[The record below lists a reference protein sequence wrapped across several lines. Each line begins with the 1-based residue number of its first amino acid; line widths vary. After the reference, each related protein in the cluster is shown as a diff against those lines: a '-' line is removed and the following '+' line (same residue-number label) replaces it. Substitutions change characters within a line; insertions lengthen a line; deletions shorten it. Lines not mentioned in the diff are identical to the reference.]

1 MLNQV
6 YRLVSPRQFEVETV
20 AEEVDADDLIVR
32 PKFLS
37 ICHADTRYFF
47 GQRSQAALRAKL
59 PMALIHEAVGEVVY
73 DPRNEYKPGTLVA
86 MVPNTP
92 VKKDSIIQEIIYLLQ
107 DSVQAA
113 TTALCKN
120 MFVYDATAQSPCQAT
135 SIHTWPHSL
144 RWSRSAFKH

>member
-47 GQRSQAALRAKL
+47 GQRSQAALRAK
-59 PMALIHEAVGEVVY
+59 
-73 DPRNEYKPGTLVA
+73 R
-86 MVPNTP
+86 
-92 VKKDSIIQEIIYLLQ
+92 
-107 DSVQAA
+107 
-113 TTALCKN
+113 
-120 MFVYDATAQSPCQAT
+120 
-135 SIHTWPHSL
+135 
-144 RWSRSAFKH
+144 